1 MNANRAAEFRGE
13 GAGLVREGASERER
27 IMQAAYRCLIARK
40 GESVPVTE
48 ILAEAGLSTRAFYRH
63 FDSKDSLF
71 LALFRRDS
79 ERVLAEL
86 QAASTRASSPA
97 DALREW
103 VEGFMRLPA
112 ESRRRRRVLALTS
125 PEVQH
130 AGGYAT
136 ELSRFMAAQE
146 AALAQILHRGLEDGS
161 FPWAEPEADA
171 RAIRAILGQAFDEQM
186 RRSAVPSAADAA
198 AHVVDFAYRALGMRW
213 QQPPSRDS
221 CQTAD
226 SAI

>member
-1 MNANRAAEFRGE
+1 MNASRAVEVRGE
-13 GAGLVREGASERER
+13 GAGLVHEGASERER
-27 IMQAAYRCLIARK
+27 IMTAAYRCLIARN

-48 ILAEAGLSTRAFYRH
+48 ILAKAGLSTRAFYRH

-86 QAASTRASSPA
+86 QSASTRAASPA

-112 ESRRRRRVLALTS
+112 EPRRRRRVLALTS

-130 AGGYAT
+130 AGGYAS
-136 ELSRFMAAQE
+136 ELARFMAAQE
-146 AALAQILHRGLEDGS
+146 AALAQILHRGLDDGS

-171 RAIRAILGQAFDEQM
+171 RAIRAVLGQAFDEQM
-186 RRSAVPSAADAA
+186 RRSATRSAADAA
-198 AHVVDFAYRALGMRW
+198 AHVVAFAYRALGMRR
-213 QQPPSRDS
+213 QQPATPDS
-221 CQTAD
+221 CQTAG